1 MLPVQVNIRNTSDSP
16 VLIQQIQKNAEKLT
30 RYYKRITHCRVVI
43 DYDQKHQHRGK
54 IFNVKVELDIPGREL
69 MVTRKKGED
78 VYVVARQAF
87 EVMRRQLEE
96 LARKRHGRTKT
107 HAEVIFGHVTRL
119 MPHDG
124 YGFIESVDGQ
134 EFYFSLTNV
143 AFPSFDQLQVGD
155 GVYFSPGE
163 IGDGSQAQH
172 ISRTKSHRAA

>member
-1 MLPVQVNIRNTSDSP
+1 MLPIQVTVRNKDDSP
-16 VLIQQIQKNAEKLT
+16 VLLQQIQKNAEKLT

-43 DYDQKHQHRGK
+43 DFDQKNQHRGK

-87 EVMRRQLEE
+87 EVMKRQLEE

-124 YGFIESVDGQ
+124 YGFIEGADGR
-134 EFYFSLTNV
+134 EYYFSMTNV
-143 AFPSFDQLQVGD
+143 AFPNFDQLQIGD
-155 GVYFSPGE
+155 GVNFNADTMGE
-163 IGDGSQAQH
+163 IG
-172 ISRTKSHRAA
+172 RASCRERVSSPV